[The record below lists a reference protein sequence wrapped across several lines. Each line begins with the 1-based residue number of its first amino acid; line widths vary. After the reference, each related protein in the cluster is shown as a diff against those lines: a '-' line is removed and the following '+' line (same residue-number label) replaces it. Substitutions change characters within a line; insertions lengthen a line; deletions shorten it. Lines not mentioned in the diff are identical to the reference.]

1 MNILKHTQLILKKEE
16 KRNKTMGKR
25 VNQNQEIILKYKRRN
40 R

>member
-25 VNQNQEIILKYKRRN
+25 VNQKQEIILKYKRRN